1 MCVSGTVDIQSI
13 IVFVSINIVSTR
25 GKCDVYLSTVG
36 IQNDKGFI
44 LNNILST
51 FVSVVCVLGTVDTMA
66 IKTFYHLIAIVSIN
80 IVSTLGQCGVHL
92 R

>member
-1 MCVSGTVDIQSI
+1 MCVSGTVDILSI

-25 GKCDVYLSTVG
+25 GKCDVYLGTVG
-36 IQNDKGFI
+36 IQYDKGFI

-51 FVSVVCVLGTVDTMA
+51 FVSVVCVLGTVDKMSV
-66 IKTFYHLIAIVSIN
+66 IAIVSIN
-80 IVSTLGQCGVHL
+80 IVSTLGQCRVHL